1 MIKDLNYFIKFL
13 KYNNVKSYRRGTEMM
28 ELVTGLVIGLFV
40 GTALGFLLSAILKS
54 GDDNAS
60 N

>member
-1 MIKDLNYFIKFL
+1 
-13 KYNNVKSYRRGTEMM
+13 M

-40 GTALGFLLSAILKS
+40 GTAVGFLLSAILKMNAQ
-54 GDDNAS
+54 GEDDAS